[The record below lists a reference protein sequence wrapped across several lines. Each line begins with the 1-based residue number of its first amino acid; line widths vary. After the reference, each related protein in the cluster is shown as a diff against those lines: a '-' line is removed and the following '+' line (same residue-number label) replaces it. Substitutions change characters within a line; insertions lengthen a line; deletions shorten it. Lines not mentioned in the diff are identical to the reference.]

1 MIFHKPQK
9 KIFPVSFSI
18 NCIPIENVKFFK
30 FLGIILDENLSWKSH
45 TNLVAN
51 KLSKVVGI
59 LNRLKVVYPEQALF
73 FIYNSLFMSHINY
86 GLLLWGTN
94 MNKISLIQ
102 KKAIRIITRS
112 NYRAHSE
119 PLYKEFGL
127 LNVNDLFH
135 LKLLKFYYKLSY
147 NLLPSY
153 FDSYLE
159 AINKELSYTYNL
171 RPCARPL
178 IRLPRTRLVSS
189 ETNVLY
195 QLLTLIN
202 SRLHM

>member
-1 MIFHKPQK
+1 M
-9 KIFPVSFSI
+9 
-18 NCIPIENVKFFK
+18 
-30 FLGIILDENLSWKSH
+30 
-45 TNLVAN
+45 VAN

-102 KKAIRIITRS
+102 KKAIRIIPRS

-119 PLYKEFGL
+119 SLYKEFGL

-135 LKLLKFYYKLSY
+135 LKLLIFYYKLSY

-153 FDSYLE
+153 FDSYLQ
-159 AINKELSYTYNL
+159 AGCRAGRLL
-171 RPCARPL
+171 R
-178 IRLPRTRLVSS
+178 S
-189 ETNVLY
+189 
-195 QLLTLIN
+195 
-202 SRLHM
+202 